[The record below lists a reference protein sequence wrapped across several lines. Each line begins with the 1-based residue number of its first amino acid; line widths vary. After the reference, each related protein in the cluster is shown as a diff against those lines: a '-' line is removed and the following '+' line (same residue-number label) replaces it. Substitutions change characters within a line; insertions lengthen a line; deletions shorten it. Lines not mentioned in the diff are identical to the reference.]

1 MRLSRTGSIALA
13 SWCCINTAERIELD
27 FGTEAFL
34 NLRYTVLQKIGQ
46 VCRIKELPPG
56 TSSQCLDCEN
66 FATARRSPQRVINWR
81 WTLSVINLT
90 VIGRTKSTI
99 YLLLSTFDRQSWPVC
114 HTERPLCSVH
124 RTMRETKRRAGPS
137 ATAYTCWGKLLAA
150 ENVQVQLHV
159 RTVRSE
165 MACHLI
171 LISTLQPLVLTLT
184 MIVFVS
190 RTKTLDKVTDGQCC
204 ALQRVTR

>member
-1 MRLSRTGSIALA
+1 
-13 SWCCINTAERIELD
+13 
-27 FGTEAFL
+27 
-34 NLRYTVLQKIGQ
+34 
-46 VCRIKELPPG
+46 
-56 TSSQCLDCEN
+56 
-66 FATARRSPQRVINWR
+66 
-81 WTLSVINLT
+81 
-90 VIGRTKSTI
+90 
-99 YLLLSTFDRQSWPVC
+99 
-114 HTERPLCSVH
+114 
-124 RTMRETKRRAGPS
+124 MRETKRRAGPS

-204 ALQRVTR
+204 AFQRVTR